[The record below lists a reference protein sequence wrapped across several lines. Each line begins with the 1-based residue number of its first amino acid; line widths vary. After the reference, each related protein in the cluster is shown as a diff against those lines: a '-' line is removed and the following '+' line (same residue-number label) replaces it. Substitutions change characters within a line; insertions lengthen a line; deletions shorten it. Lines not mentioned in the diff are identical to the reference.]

1 MRVALVHD
9 WFVNAGGAESVVEQ
23 ILEIYPNADLFAI
36 IDFLPKGQRNLI
48 NNKNVNTSFIQK
60 IPFAKKFYRLLL
72 PLMPLAVEQFN
83 LSNYDLVISSSSCV
97 AKGVLTSPNQLHI
110 CYCHTPMRYAWS
122 DYFDYIK
129 NYNLYSSLKNLFVKF
144 YLHKIRIWDII
155 SNNRINKFIANS
167 SNVKNRIKKY
177 YNRSSIIIYP
187 PVDTNFYNQKLSS
200 KEDFYITVS
209 RLVKNKKVDLIVD
222 TFLKNYPNK
231 KLIVIGDGPE
241 LKILKKKANSNINF
255 LGYQSKISTRDY
267 LSRAKAFIFASHEDF
282 GIVTVEAQSCGTPV
296 IAYGKGGSLETV
308 NNLNHTYPTGI
319 FFYNQ
324 TIEDL
329 SFSIQQF
336 EKNINKFFPKNC
348 ILKSNNFTQNIFK
361 KEFKKY
367 VDAEYLKYLNKQKKF
382 YLPKTD

>member
-9 WFVNAGGAESVVEQ
+9 WFVNPGGAESVVEQ
-23 ILEIYPNADLFAI
+23 ILKIYPNADLFSI

-72 PLMPLAVEQFN
+72 PLMPLAVEQLN

-129 NYNLYSSLKNLFVKF
+129 NYNLFSGLKNLFVIF
-144 YLHKIRIWDII
+144 YLHKIRIWDVI
-155 SNNRINKFIANS
+155 SNNRVNKFIANS
-167 SNVKNRIKKY
+167 LNVQNRIKKY
-177 YNRSSIIIYP
+177 YNRSSIVIYP
-187 PVDTNFYNQKLSS
+187 PVDNNFYNQKLLS

-222 TFLKNYPNK
+222 TFLKKHPNK

-241 LKILKKKANSNINF
+241 LKTLKKKAKSNIIF
-255 LGYQSKISTRDY
+255 LGYQPKISIRDY
-267 LSRAKAFIFASHEDF
+267 LSKAKAFIFASHEDF

-308 NNLNHTYPTGI
+308 NNLNHKYPTGV

-324 TIEDL
+324 SIEDL
-329 SFSIQQF
+329 SFAIQQF
-336 EKNINKFFPKNC
+336 ENNINKFSPKNC
-348 ILKSNNFTQNIFK
+348 ILKSNNFTQNMFK
-361 KEFKKY
+361 KKFEKY
-367 VDAEYLKYLNKQKKF
+367 VDVEYLKFLNEQKKF
-382 YLPKTD
+382 KLP